1 MKLNISN
8 LLTLARILV
17 IPIIVVCIYL
27 KSPFYGWV
35 AFVLFC
41 LASITDYFDGYIARI
56 RNEITNFGT
65 FLDPI
70 ADKLLVAAVILI
82 LTSKKIIVDWETIP
96 ALIILLREIVVS
108 GLREYLAGIKVS
120 VPVTKIAKFNI
131 LKHTSSS
138 YFRIEVKDLPGVLS
152 SITKIF
158 AKNKIS
164 IKNLLQSP
172 NKRNK
177 KATII
182 IITHKNLE
190 KNYNNLF
197 SNLIKNK
204 FVLKKPTFIR
214 IEKV

>member
-27 KSPFYGWV
+27 KSPFYGWI

-96 ALIILLREIVVS
+96 ALIILLREIIVS

-120 VPVTKIAKFNI
+120 VPVTRIAKFKTAIQLIALALLIFSESQITI
-131 LKHTSSS
+131 L
-138 YFRIEVKDLPGVLS
+138 
-152 SITKIF
+152 
-158 AKNKIS
+158 
-164 IKNLLQSP
+164 
-172 NKRNK
+172 
-177 KATII
+177 TII
-182 IITHKNLE
+182 
-190 KNYNNLF
+190 
-197 SNLIKNK
+197 LIG
-204 FVLKKPTFIR
+204 
-214 IEKV
+214 